1 MTDHLSPTRPGA
13 ERAAT
18 MAVVVRPAKAA
29 PKPDPVPPPPA
40 AESGTDAA
48 PAWRAR
54 LLMFG
59 VPLLLLAG
67 GAGYWLRSGGS
78 VSTDNAYVQMD
89 KVSVS
94 AQVGGLI
101 TEVAVR
107 EGQQVA
113 KGQLLFRIDGH
124 PYALSVAQANAAIDS
139 AQVDVGNLSAS
150 LATTRVDIRSEE
162 HTSELQSL
170 MRT

>member
-1 MTDHLSPTRPGA
+1 MFLCLHDSATTNIYTHGHTLSRRGSRP
-13 ERAAT
+13 
-18 MAVVVRPAKAA
+18 
-29 PKPDPVPPPPA
+29 
-40 AESGTDAA
+40 
-48 PAWRAR
+48 
-54 LLMFG
+54 L
-59 VPLLLLAG
+59 
-67 GAGYWLRSGGS
+67 Y
-78 VSTDNAYVQMD
+78 VSVQMD
-89 KVSVS
+89 MVSVA

-150 LATTRVDIRSEE
+150 LATTRSEE
-162 HTSELQSL
+162 HTSELESL
-170 MRT
+170 MRISYAVFCLKKKKTKSIRQKQTSSNERDNKLQ

>member
-1 MTDHLSPTRPGA
+1 MTDQLSPTRPEA
-13 ERAAT
+13 DRAAT
-18 MAVVVRPAKAA
+18 RAEEVRPAKAA

-59 VPLLLLAG
+59 VPLLLHAG
-67 GAGYWLRSGGS
+67 GAGYWLLSGGS

-89 KVSVS
+89 KVSVA

-107 EGQQVA
+107 
-113 KGQLLFRIDGH
+113 
-124 PYALSVAQANAAIDS
+124 
-139 AQVDVGNLSAS
+139 
-150 LATTRVDIRSEE
+150 SEE
-162 HTSELQSL
+162 PTSGLQSL
-170 MRT
+170 MRI